1 MLECTYICLAK
12 SYILDVVVIIGMINP
27 QIDLQVISEY
37 FVVTGEIGRNVINEN
52 DAEDRA

>member
-1 MLECTYICLAK
+1 MLEFTYICLAK

-27 QIDLQVISEY
+27 QIDIQVISEY

-52 DAEDRA
+52 DAEDGA